1 MSQSM
6 MWQRDHVRR
15 LYESERASTVSFVEE
30 EHTTEKHGKVK
41 KCESGF
47 RYLKG
52 EDRRSSMFYVM

>member
-1 MSQSM
+1 MRVNVLLLS
-6 MWQRDHVRR
+6 
-15 LYESERASTVSFVEE
+15 LFVEE

-52 EDRRSSMFYVM
+52 EDQRSSMFYVM

>member
-1 MSQSM
+1 M
-6 MWQRDHVRR
+6 MCWRDHIRR

-47 RYLKG
+47 RYLKE
-52 EDRRSSMFYVM
+52 EDRHSSMFYVM